1 MDTVSLSG
9 TVPVQMLLEVGLDK
23 LKKDY
28 ISFFIGKSLSQLK
41 KLRSISQLSARRYS
55 QILSFYLSLVV
66 LALSLFSGPLI
77 SLSVNRLKITIVFI
91 CFSLKFLR
99 FYD

>member
-9 TVPVQMLLEVGLDK
+9 TVPVQMLLEIGLDK

-41 KLRSISQLSARRYS
+41 KLKNTSR
-55 QILSFYLSLVV
+55 
-66 LALSLFSGPLI
+66 LAAIG
-77 SLSVNRLKITIVFI
+77 N
-91 CFSLKFLR
+91 LR
-99 FYD
+99 FDLSTCP